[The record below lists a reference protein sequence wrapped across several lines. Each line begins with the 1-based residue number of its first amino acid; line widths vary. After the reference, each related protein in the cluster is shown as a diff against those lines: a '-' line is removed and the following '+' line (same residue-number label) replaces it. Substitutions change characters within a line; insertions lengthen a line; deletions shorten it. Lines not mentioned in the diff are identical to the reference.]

1 VLVGLLAVAVF
12 WPTTDREGAAFLCDV
27 GRVHAQQGHIDQA
40 RWNFRES
47 LLIEPDFPMAL
58 NGMALTYM
66 DEGKPDQAIAMLREI
81 IRVHPDF
88 ELAKQNLQAILNYQ
102 NRKK

>member
-1 VLVGLLAVAVF
+1 LLGVAVF
-12 WPTTDREGAAFLCDV
+12 WPTADREGAAFLCDV

-102 NRKK
+102 NREK